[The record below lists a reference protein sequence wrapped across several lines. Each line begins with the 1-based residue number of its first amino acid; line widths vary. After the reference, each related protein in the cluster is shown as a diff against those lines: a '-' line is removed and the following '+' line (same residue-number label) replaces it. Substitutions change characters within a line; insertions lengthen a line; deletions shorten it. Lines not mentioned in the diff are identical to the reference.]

1 MTFHPLLKKKGLAAI
16 ILAGIIVMVWILWKN
31 DPSKTLFFPPCLF
44 YKVTSFYCPGCGS
57 TRACHALLNGNL
69 SHAISMNPLLVLS
82 IPVVIFMLIF
92 PASTHIKYAPHFAV
106 IILLAYWVAR
116 NIPEF
121 SWLAPS

>member
-1 MTFHPLLKKKGLAAI
+1 MSWRVSAACAVI
-16 ILAGIIVMVWILWKN
+16 ILLFSGTLIVAMN
-31 DPSKTLFFPPCLF
+31 DPEHSSLYPPCLF
-44 YKVTSFYCPGCGS
+44 YKATSLHCPGCG
-57 TRACHALLNGNL
+57 TGRAAHALLNGNWKR
-69 SHAISMNPLLVLS
+69 AMQMNPLLVLS